1 VSVFSVRD
9 SLDLTLADAARYWNY
24 NVSVSFPRFYQV
36 DRLEGEAMRVPGVI
50 GAESWGF
57 DTARRV
63 YSDATEGRGFT
74 LIAPPART
82 PLLRPAVLQGRW
94 LSPEDTDAVV
104 INTDLLDDQPD
115 LRIGSEVT
123 LMLRERAR
131 VWRVVG
137 IVRGVLTGRNA
148 YVNYPYYA
156 SLVNQPGRASSVF
169 VVTDQRGAEYEAG
182 VGQALEDHFAGL
194 GMRVSSVNT
203 TSADRF
209 NITYQFGLLVTFL
222 LIMALLLAVVGGL
235 GLTGT
240 MSINVLERT
249 REIGVMRAI
258 GASTPAIIRIVIFEG
273 VFIGLLS
280 WAQGVA
286 LALPISRLL
295 GNAIG
300 TLIVRD
306 PLSYA
311 FSLTGAA
318 IWLAV
323 VAVVS
328 ALASLAPALNASRIS
343 VREALAYE

>member
-1 VSVFSVRD
+1 
-9 SLDLTLADAARYWNY
+9 
-24 NVSVSFPRFYQV
+24 
-36 DRLEGEAMRVPGVI
+36 
-50 GAESWGF
+50 
-57 DTARRV
+57 V
-63 YSDATEGRGFT
+63 YPDGTEGRGFT
-74 LIAPPART
+74 LVAPPART

-94 LSPEDTDAVV
+94 LTPEDTNAVV

-115 LRIGSEVT
+115 LRVGDDVT
-123 LMLRERAR
+123 LMLRDRAR

-148 YVNYPYYA
+148 YVNYPHYA
-156 SLVNQPGRASSVF
+156 GLVNQPGRASSVF
-169 VVTDQRGAEYEAG
+169 VVTDRSGADYEAG
-182 VGQALEDHFAGL
+182 VGQALEDHFAQQ
-194 GMRVSSVNT
+194 GMRVSSINT

-209 NITYQFGLLVTFL
+209 SLTYQFGLLVTFL

-258 GASTPAIIRIVIFEG
+258 GASTPAIVRIVIFEG

-280 WAQGVA
+280 WAQGVV

-295 GNAIG
+295 GSAIG

-311 FSLTGAA
+311 FSLPGAA

-323 VAVVS
+323 VAGVS
-328 ALASLAPALNASRIS
+328 AAASLAPALNAARIS